1 MVILRFVIERI
12 IRYSYYAFI
21 LFGIVTALLSGF
33 ADTVQYGRY
42 VKAQD
47 EWIVEAESSGED
59 YIPVDYTPN
68 LITGIA
74 AFLMFIG
81 ASALAVMFLMKQ
93 VNGITHI
100 VLIATASLSALILL
114 LPRPPVGT
122 GTESMKEVYAFLTLL
137 GIIDIIF
144 FRSHAPLISGKQ
156 ADQVS

>member
-1 MVILRFVIERI
+1 MVILRFVIEGI

-21 LFGIVTALLSGF
+21 LFSIVTALLSGF

-47 EWIVEAESSGED
+47 EWIVEAESSGEE
-59 YIPVDYTPN
+59 YTAVDYTPN

-81 ASALAVMFLMKQ
+81 ASALAVMFLMKR
-93 VNGITHI
+93 VTGITHI
-100 VLIATASLSALILL
+100 ILIVTAALSAFIFL

-137 GIIDIIF
+137 GIIDLIF
-144 FRSHAPLISGKQ
+144 FRSHAPSISGDP
-156 ADQVS
+156 A